1 MSNSYNTLDA
11 DTLLD
16 MAMPNDSIINQG
28 SAEDQML
35 EKAIQKAKID
45 SVDIYTGAPANVRMA
60 VGAAQNDADRLAT
73 LKQFYPEAQPVELFD
88 PKHGVARFGAGNFV
102 YEDPE
107 TKKLTLFDEE
117 NRLFGMPIPFT
128 LRDLADVGPEVA
140 ETAGAIGGAAIAG
153 IPTAAATVPT
163 MGPAAFAPISA
174 AIMAG
179 EGLGAATA
187 REAYITAL
195 DFFGETEDNR
205 SGMDRLLDFGFT
217 GTINALMGPVVHKL
231 FSGIKGYV
239 GGKMRYDNG
248 VNSPDAKQMLEMMED
263 VGVTNPTAGQVTGNP
278 LIQLTESA
286 LSAMP
291 MSTKIMQESA
301 RQTIKEM
308 DEFAAGLTYRYGGA
322 RTYAGAADE
331 LVMGAKRADEAFKT
345 KSNEL
350 YKEVARFLP
359 EGATSNASGVSE
371 FVAKYAAKADT
382 SALQKTYAPAME
394 AAANLLKD
402 VKGGKLTYEVLK
414 DFRSSLGNDLSS
426 AKFRGAMTASDN
438 KLDELY
444 GYISR
449 DMDAMIEAAGPE
461 AKAAY
466 KAANDFTR
474 EKLGEGTGSVAF
486 IKEVIRRGKKDAT
499 DALDFA
505 LRKTDKTGAR
515 LAKLK
520 EELSPEEFEVISGF
534 LMGRMGLPTAG
545 RAGVSN
551 VAEKGAIDAA
561 EVLADKGFSP
571 QRFLTNYNKLAPEAQ
586 QILFGNDAALKNS
599 LDNFTVVLER
609 VAKDAESMSNP
620 SGTARVLGAMGMFG
634 PAAGGA
640 GIEAL
645 TGVGAFYDFGFSTLA
660 LPMGSAKLMTS
671 ARFVNWLAEG
681 VETAVYNP
689 QSMGQHVRRLYQI
702 YEAEPAIR
710 DEIQAIAA
718 GHIGETVEPV
728 ENKQSTTKRQQ
739 APEVKNE
746 LSFRGVS
753 TSEVANKVLPQSTQL
768 AQSIDSFQMPQVQG
782 NVFNAP
788 SPTLAPQQMVSPT
801 LLPNEDDREIAMRQQ
816 AGIAG
821 LV

>member
-1 MSNSYNTLDA
+1 MSNSYSTLDA
-11 DTLLD
+11 DTLLE
-16 MAMPNDSIINQG
+16 MAMPNDTAINQG
-28 SAEDQML
+28 SMEDQML

-73 LKQFYPEAQPVELFD
+73 LQQFYSNAQPVELFD
-88 PKHGVARFGAGNFV
+88 PKHGSARFGAGNFV
-102 YEDPE
+102 FENPE
-107 TKKLTLFDEE
+107 TGRLTTFDEE

-128 LRDLADVGPEVA
+128 LRDLADVGPEIA
-140 ETAGAIGGAAIAG
+140 ETVGAIGGAAMAG

-163 MGPAAFAPISA
+163 MGPASIAPISA

-187 REAYITAL
+187 REAYIGAL
-195 DFFGETEDNR
+195 DFFGETEDSR

-217 GTINALMGPVVHKL
+217 GTVNAIMGPIVHKT

-239 GGKMRYDNG
+239 GGSMRYDNG

-263 VGVTNPTAGQVTGNP
+263 VGITNPTAGQVTGNP
-278 LIQLTESA
+278 VIQLTESA

-301 RQTIKEM
+301 RQTVKEM

-322 RTYAGAADE
+322 RTYAGAADD
-331 LVMGAKRADEAFKT
+331 LLKAAKRADESFKV
-345 KSNEL
+345 KSSEL
-350 YKEVARFLP
+350 YTEASRLLP
-359 EGATSNASGVSE
+359 EGQISNASGVSD
-371 FVAKYAAKADT
+371 FVAKYTAKADT

-402 VKGGKLTYEVLK
+402 HKANKLTFEVLK
-414 DFRSSLGNDLSS
+414 DFRSSLGNTLSD
-426 AKFRGAMTASDN
+426 AKARGAMTGPDR

-444 GYISR
+444 GYITR
-449 DMDAMIEAAGPE
+449 DMDAMIDAAGPE
-461 AKAAY
+461 AQAAY
-466 KAANDFTR
+466 KIANDYTK
-474 EKLGEGTGSVAF
+474 EKLGAGTGSMSFV
-486 IKEVIRRGKKDAT
+486 KEVIQKGRVDAT

-505 LRKTDKTGAR
+505 LRKTDKTGTR

-545 RAGVSN
+545 KQGVS
-551 VAEKGAIDAA
+551 AIGEGAIDAV
-561 EVLADKGFSP
+561 EVLADKGFKP
-571 QRFLTNYNKLAPEAQ
+571 NRFLTNYNKLAPEAQ
-586 QILFGNDAALKNS
+586 QILFGGDPALKNS
-599 LDNFTVVLER
+599 LDNFTEVLER

-620 SGTARVLGAMGMFG
+620 SGTARVLGAMGMFS
-634 PAAGGA
+634 PAAVGA
-640 GIEAL
+640 GVEAV
-645 TGVGAFYDFGFSTLA
+645 TGAGALYDLGFTTIA
-660 LPMGSAKLMTS
+660 LPISSAKLMTN

-681 VETAVYNP
+681 VETAAYNP

-728 ENKQSTTKRQQ
+728 EDKQSATKRQQ

-753 TSEVANKVLPQSTQL
+753 TAEVSDKLMPENTQL
-768 AQSIDSFQMPQVQG
+768 AQSIDNFQMPNVSG
-782 NVFNAP
+782 NAFGATDP
-788 SPTLAPQQMVSPT
+788 AMAASPT
-801 LLPNEDDREIAMRQQ
+801 LLPDERDREIAMRQQ
-816 AGIAG
+816 GIAS
-821 LV
+821 LT

>member
-1 MSNSYNTLDA
+1 MSNSYSTLDA
-11 DTLLD
+11 DTLLE
-16 MAMPNDSIINQG
+16 MAMPNDTAINQG
-28 SAEDQML
+28 SMEDQML

-73 LKQFYPEAQPVELFD
+73 LQQFYSNAQPVELFD
-88 PKHGVARFGAGNFV
+88 PKHGSARFGAGNFV
-102 YEDPE
+102 FENPE
-107 TKKLTLFDEE
+107 TGRLTTFDEE

-128 LRDLADVGPEVA
+128 LRDLADVGPEIA
-140 ETAGAIGGAAIAG
+140 ETVGAIGGAAMAG

-163 MGPAAFAPISA
+163 MGPASVAPISA

-187 REAYITAL
+187 REAYIGAL
-195 DFFGETEDNR
+195 DFFGETEDSR

-217 GTINALMGPVVHKL
+217 GTVNAIMGPIVHKT
-231 FSGIKGYV
+231 FSGVKSYV
-239 GGKMRYDNG
+239 GGGMRYDNG
-248 VNSPDAKQMLEMMED
+248 VNSPDAKEMLNMMED

-278 LIQLTESA
+278 VMQLAESA

-301 RQTIKEM
+301 RQTVKEM

-322 RTYAGAADE
+322 RTYAGAADD
-331 LVMGAKRADEAFKT
+331 LLKGAKRADESFKV
-345 KSNEL
+345 KSNDL
-350 YKEVARFLP
+350 YKEAGRLLP
-359 EGATSNASGVSE
+359 EGQTSNASGVSD
-371 FVAKYAAKADT
+371 FVAKYTAKADT

-394 AAANLLKD
+394 ASANLLKD
-402 VKGGKLTYEVLK
+402 AKAGKLTFEVLK
-414 DFRSSLGNDLSS
+414 DFRSSLGNNLAD
-426 AKFRGAMTASDN
+426 AKARGAMTGPDK

-444 GYISR
+444 GYITR
-449 DMDAMIEAAGPE
+449 DMDAMIDAAGPE
-461 AKAAY
+461 AQAAY
-466 KAANDFTR
+466 KIANDYTK
-474 EKLGEGTGSVAF
+474 EKLGAGTGSMSFV
-486 IKEVIRRGKKDAT
+486 KEVIQKGRVDAT

-505 LRKTDKTGAR
+505 LRKTDKTGTR

-545 RAGVSN
+545 KQGVSA
-551 VAEKGAIDAA
+551 VGEGAIDAV

-571 QRFLTNYNKLAPEAQ
+571 NRFLTNYNKLAPEAQ
-586 QILFGNDAALKNS
+586 QILFGSDPALKNS

-620 SGTARVLGAMGMFG
+620 SGTARVLGAMGMFS
-634 PAAGGA
+634 PAAVGA
-640 GIEAL
+640 GVEAV
-645 TGVGAFYDFGFSTLA
+645 TGAGALYDLGFTSIA
-660 LPMGSAKLMTS
+660 LPMGSAKLMTNS
-671 ARFVNWLAEG
+671 RFVNWLAKG
-681 VETAVYNP
+681 VETAAYNP

-753 TSEVANKVLPQSTQL
+753 TAEVSDKLMPENTQL
-768 AQSIDSFQMPQVQG
+768 AQSIDSFQMPNVSG
-782 NVFNAP
+782 NAFGATDP
-788 SPTLAPQQMVSPT
+788 AMAASPT
-801 LLPNEDDREIAMRQQ
+801 LLPDERDREIAMRQQ
-816 AGIAG
+816 GIAS
-821 LV
+821 LT